1 MPKKSTAPCDTTCDA
16 TFDLVVAGAGM
27 VGATAAC
34 LFAKQGL
41 RVGLLDSKPVAD
53 GQADTIHPRG
63 DSRVSAVNI
72 ASMNI
77 FQALEVW
84 QTMLDKRVSRY
95 HAMHVWEQ
103 GSDAAISFD
112 AQALGQPQ
120 LGFIIENSVIVSAL
134 IEKLRQNYNVS
145 IMENTSLSQRQ
156 IHKDKLVLVT
166 EDNKSL
172 ECGLLVGADG
182 AQSKVRELCD
192 IDTASFDY
200 EQDAIVTRVTT
211 EKGHRKTAW
220 QSFLPTGPVA
230 MLPLQDGRCSIVW
243 SCDRAGGMDCADR
256 LMDLSDDAFCKV
268 LSGYFDQHLGPVL
281 ECDERFRFPLRQY
294 HAAHYISKYTALVGD
309 AAHITHPLAG
319 LGANIGFMDVAAL
332 AEVVEAARTN
342 GRNIANH
349 SVLRRYERWR
359 KGENALVLGMMKGFK
374 TVFGQSQEPIK
385 TARRLGLNL
394 ADRIPPLKAQFAKYA
409 MGLSGDL
416 PEICKG

>member
-1 MPKKSTAPCDTTCDA
+1 MAKKSDAKSTAPRDTACDA
-16 TFDLVVAGAGM
+16 TFDVVVAGAGM

-41 RVGLLDSKPVAD
+41 RVGLLDSKSIAD
-53 GQADTIHPRG
+53 WQAG
-63 DSRVSAVNI
+63 DARVSAINI

-84 QTMLDKRVSRY
+84 QAMRDNRVSPYR
-95 HAMHVWEQ
+95 AMRVWEQ

-145 IMENTSLSQRQ
+145 IMEGTSLSQRQ
-156 IHKDKLVLVT
+156 IYKDKLVLVT

-182 AQSKVRELCD
+182 AQSKVRELCG
-192 IDTASFDY
+192 IETAGFDY
-200 EQDAIVTRVTT
+200 QQDAIVTRVATQRR
-211 EKGHRKTAW
+211 HQQTAW
-220 QSFLPTGPVA
+220 QSFLPTGAVA
-230 MLPLQDGRCSIVW
+230 MLPLQDGRCSVVW

-256 LMDLSDDAFCKV
+256 LMDLSDAAFCAA
-268 LSGYFDQHLGPVL
+268 LSDLFEQHLGRVL
-281 ECDERFRFPLRQY
+281 ECDERFRFPLRQH
-294 HAAHYISKYTALVGD
+294 HAARYIDKYTALVGD

-319 LGANIGFMDVAAL
+319 LGANIGLMDVAAL
-332 AEVVEAARTN
+332 AEVVNQARTN
-342 GRNIANH
+342 RQNIANH

-359 KGENALVLGMMKGFK
+359 KGENEMVLGMMKGFK
-374 TVFGQSQEPIK
+374 TVFGHAHEPIK
-385 TARRLGLNL
+385 TARHLGLNL
-394 ADRIPPLKAQFAKYA
+394 ADRMPPLKAQFAKYA